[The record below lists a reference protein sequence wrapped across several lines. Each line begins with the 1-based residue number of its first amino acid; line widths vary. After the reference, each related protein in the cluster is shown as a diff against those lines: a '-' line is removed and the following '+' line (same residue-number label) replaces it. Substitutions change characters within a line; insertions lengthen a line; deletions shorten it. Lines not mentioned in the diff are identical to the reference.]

1 MRSRAARPGS
11 EPEVAELLTK
21 IALAYLLGTAMGGF
35 IIGRFRGG
43 VDLRAQGSG
52 NVGATNALRTQ
63 GKAFALAVLAIDVG
77 KGVLAVTALP
87 ALPWPLPGAMA
98 LGRTALP
105 YACGVGAALGHVYP
119 AWFGFRGGKGAA
131 TLAGIY
137 AALLTTAL
145 PWMLLA
151 FVLVLV
157 LTGYVSLG
165 SVTAAITAL
174 LYVTCFQPQ
183 GVFSPAGVF
192 TVTMA
197 ALVVYTHRRNLIRLW
212 NGRESRFERAMIF
225 RKWLGN

>member
-1 MRSRAARPGS
+1 MF
-11 EPEVAELLTK
+11 ELLTK
-21 IALAYLLGTAMGGF
+21 IALAYLLGTVMGGF
-35 IIGRFRGG
+35 VAGRLRGG

-87 ALPWPLPGAMA
+87 PLPWPLPGGMA

-105 YACGVGAALGHVYP
+105 YACGVAAALGHVYP
-119 AWFGFRGGKGAA
+119 VWFGFRGGKGAA

-137 AALLTTAL
+137 AALLTAAL
-145 PWMLLA
+145 PWILLA
-151 FVLVLV
+151 FGLVLI
-157 LTGYVSLG
+157 LTGYAGLG
-165 SVTAAITAL
+165 TVTAALTAL
-174 LYVTCFQPQ
+174 LYVTCFDAQ

-197 ALVVYTHRRNLIRLW
+197 ALVVYTHRGNLIRVW
-212 NGRESRFERAMIF
+212 HGRESRFEKAMVF
-225 RKWLGN
+225 RRWLGP